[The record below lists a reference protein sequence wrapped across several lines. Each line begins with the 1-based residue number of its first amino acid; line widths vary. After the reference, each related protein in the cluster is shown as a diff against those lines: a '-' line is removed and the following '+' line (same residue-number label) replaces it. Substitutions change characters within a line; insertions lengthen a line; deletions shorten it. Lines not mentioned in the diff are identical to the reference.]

1 MEGFHGSIS
10 YVGVQ
15 TVVQS
20 GQSNVLRCR
29 NWVDSDGNPSSG
41 YAHGIG
47 FSVTFQDGPR
57 GKDDNGVLH
66 PANGAFVED
75 LLAAAMQRLAFFQN
89 SKFACAENAEAIE
102 HIHAAISALERRSSA
117 RRSRGVL
124 GSHST

>member
-10 YVGVQ
+10 YVGCQ

-29 NWVDSDGNPSSG
+29 NWVDKDGNPSSG

-57 GKDDNGVLH
+57 GKDDQGQLQ

-75 LLAAAMQRLAFFQN
+75 LLTAAMQRLAFFQN
-89 SKFACAENAEAIE
+89 SRFNCSENAEAIE
-102 HIHAAISALERRSSA
+102 HINKALQALNRRASGRA
-117 RRSRGVL
+117 QRGVL
-124 GSHST
+124 GSNQT